1 MYEADEYDKSLKKFE
16 TASLKTST
24 TLAALNFGQ
33 NFIFRY
39 VRTEKREEKGC
50 CLIIEIIVLGYIVII
65 SHLALYRTVL

>member
-39 VRTEKREEKGC
+39 VRTEKRERKRAAVQ
-50 CLIIEIIVLGYIVII
+50 L
-65 SHLALYRTVL
+65 